1 VRDTDVERARRVE
14 VSVVAG
20 GGGVEMGWRWKWWE
34 GRVAAAVMVEERGWS
49 TTPAESRNY
58 EHK

>member
-1 VRDTDVERARRVE
+1 MERARRVE